1 MFISLSAMHHP
12 TYVMCAIGHPRAKRQ
27 RGGWYASGQLWH
39 WAVSCTTELWW
50 IQANHSFLVLLFS
63 LNWCKI
69 SMTLKIKSSFT
80 LFINKNTQEVKI
92 WTLFIWAKQCT
103 FSSFVFVFSLL
114 TKQHSQE
121 NDEHLW
127 TYLNITCAL
136 LYKLL
141 FLSLMFCTS
150 YYLYLLG
157 EIRVEKASSFKF

>member
-12 TYVMCAIGHPRAKRQ
+12 TYVMRAIGHPRRNDREVAGMHQ
-27 RGGWYASGQLWH
+27 ASCDWT
-39 WAVSCTTELWW
+39 VSCTTELWW

-127 TYLNITCAL
+127 TYLNVTCAL

-141 FLSLMFCTS
+141 FVSLMFCTS
-150 YYLYLLG
+150 YYLYQLD
-157 EIRVEKASSFKF
+157 ETCVEKASSFKF